1 MNEQMAKDI
10 FISYSRIDSE
20 RVDVICEQVDEF
32 LLPQGLGGRI
42 FLDREDI
49 HTSDNFLTKLAE
61 ALKTCKILVFFSSNA
76 SVNSSWVET
85 ELINA
90 KNQKIPM
97 IVFMLEKVIPTKNN
111 QGVLFLLYGARQL
124 VSTANELAH
133 ILNEIL
139 EESPSAGNSVIKF
152 HSAHPCTLYR
162 GDDVLGRINENT
174 VCRIE
179 VPIGHH
185 TFTAISNEYD
195 MCKLLLSVY
204 IEKAGLVKHIY
215 TDFSEQIMM
224 HEIRMKREHSFV
236 KGVTL
241 GRTACILYGN
251 YHMVEDAGLYVIK
264 DDKGQ
269 KTSPFHFRRA
279 LPNKKHPIILI
290 EKYDGWFFFNL
301 LTSELRNARYDNIEL
316 FGDIGYI
323 VRKDGKYGSIG
334 FDFAEII
341 PAKYAKLS
349 YSPNRI
355 TGIEGDTKYTLDSD
369 GNILETAR
377 LSLAD
382 VTDDSIV
389 TKYNGYGICKME
401 KHNLFFVYSP
411 DSAFQARATIYYHE
425 INRISTDVFAAKLT
439 DKWGIVSPFV
449 ESPLLPFEYSQIK
462 VINNVAIVLNN
473 NDYKGLFI
481 PASESICGKATFYPA
496 IYSKIIITTDQAIL
510 KDYNGDIKKT
520 ILLPNVN
527 KSKYPLS
534 AESYRCC
541 NQDGLWMLVD
551 EARNFHSPSLYSEI
565 KNAIKKSGIV
575 VLERKDLTLYDFYD
589 LGTGQYYTGFDRYEV
604 WEQSVIAYRE
614 NTRHVIP
621 SGYYKKRRLII
632 SGVYITENSI
642 GNYGLFIEASG
653 LHIEERYKSI
663 KRINKKFCLLQR
675 LDGKYDAYISNK
687 GLLTDFAPNDAGDIV
702 RYSNRVRIDLYKQK
716 DIHYVTTDIYKAG
729 PHTTRHPSIM
739 IVSSEF
745 GIGLATKR
753 GTTILPSIYE
763 YIDKE
768 YPQYGIQSY
777 LIKKNCLWGMFDIN
791 GHIILDCKYDTISRQ
806 RKYLIV
812 SYHGKYGVFSYD
824 GLELCPCIYDEISG
838 IEISHKHQFDL
849 FLVKYDNSYRLLNMD
864 NLSISTAN
872 FQEILPFAI
881 YKKLYF
887 KVRNNSLWG
896 IVREHLA
903 SYVPIQFSSI
913 ELVGNN
919 LIMKTPNNQIRQL
932 RVGQTFL
939 SNSENPRDIALNGSI
954 HLTISENKYIVR
966 NNEMVIAGPFDAF
979 KQLTP
984 SLYIAKRN
992 HMWAFFDR
1000 NIIQIS
1006 DFEYD
1011 RIELNN
1017 EIYAYKWNLPIKI
1030 RKDGRPIF
1038 ENENNNI

>member
-1 MNEQMAKDI
+1 MAKDI
-10 FISYSRIDSE
+10 FISYSRTDSE
-20 RVDVICEQVDEF
+20 HVDVICEQVEGF
-32 LLPQGLGGRI
+32 LLSKGLGGRI

-61 ALKTCKILVFFSSNA
+61 ALKACKILVFFSSNA

-124 VSTANELAH
+124 ASTSNELAH

-152 HSAHPCTLYR
+152 HSVHPCTLYH
-162 GDDVLGRINENT
+162 GDNILGRISENT
-174 VCRIE
+174 ICRIE
-179 VPIGHH
+179 VPTGHH
-185 TFTAISNEYD
+185 TFTAISTEYD

-215 TDFSEQIMM
+215 ADFSEQIMM

-241 GRTACILYGN
+241 GRTASILYGN

-264 DDKGQ
+264 DDTGQ
-269 KTSPFHFRRA
+269 KISPFHFRRA
-279 LPNKKHPIILI
+279 LPNKRCPIVLI

-301 LTSELRNARYDNIEL
+301 LTSKLYNAKYDNAEL

-323 VRKDGKYGSIG
+323 VMKSGKYGVIG

-341 PAKYAKLS
+341 PVKYERITFS
-349 YSPNRI
+349 QNRI
-355 TGIEGDTKYTLDSD
+355 TGIMDNTKYMLDSD
-369 GNILETAR
+369 GNILETEKC
-377 LSLAD
+377 SLDD
-382 VTDDSIV
+382 VPDDSIV
-389 TKYNGYGICKME
+389 KKYNGYGICKTE
-401 KHNLFFVYSP
+401 KHSLFFAYSS
-411 DSAFQARATIYYHE
+411 DSAFHAHATIYYHE
-425 INRISTDVFAAKLT
+425 INRISTDIFAAKLA
-439 DKWGIVSPFV
+439 DKWGIISPFAQ
-449 ESPLLPFEYSQIK
+449 SPLLPFEYSQIK
-462 VINNVAIVLNN
+462 AINNVAIVLNN
-473 NDYKGLFI
+473 NGYKGLFI
-481 PASESICGKATFYPA
+481 PASESICGKARFYPA
-496 IYSKIIITTDQAIL
+496 IYSKIVITTNQAIL
-510 KDYNGDIKKT
+510 ENNNGDIAKT
-520 ILLPNVN
+520 IPFVN

-551 EARNFHSPSLYSEI
+551 EARNFRSPSLYSEI
-565 KNAIKKSGIV
+565 KNAMKKSGIV

-589 LGTGQYYTGFDRYEV
+589 LETGQYYTDFDRYEV
-604 WEQSVIAYRE
+604 WEQSVIAYSGK
-614 NTRHVIP
+614 TTHIIP
-621 SGYYKKRRLII
+621 SGYYKKRRLVI
-632 SGVYITENSI
+632 SGVYITENPT

-663 KRINKKFCLLQR
+663 KRINKTFCLLQR
-675 LDGKYDAYISNK
+675 SDGKFDAYISNK
-687 GLLTDFAPNDAGDIV
+687 GLLTDFDTTETDAGGLVGYRNRVSIDLHKQKNAPNVA
-702 RYSNRVRIDLYKQK
+702 
-716 DIHYVTTDIYKAG
+716 TDIYKAV
-729 PHTTRHPSIM
+729 PQTAQHPSIM

-763 YIDKE
+763 YIDEE
-768 YPQYGIQSY
+768 YPQYGIQAY

-791 GHIILDCKYDTISRQ
+791 GHIILDCKYDAISRQ

-812 SYHGKYGVFSYD
+812 SYNGKYGVFSYD

-838 IEISHKHQFDL
+838 IAISHKHQFDL
-849 FLVKYDNSYRLLNMD
+849 FLVKHDNSYRLLNMD
-864 NLSISTAN
+864 NRSISTAN
-872 FQEILPFAI
+872 FQEILPFTV
-881 YKKLYF
+881 YKRLYF

-896 IVREHLA
+896 VVRENFA
-903 SYVPIQFSSI
+903 TYIPIQFSSI

-919 LIMKTPNNQIRQL
+919 LIMETPNNQIRQL
-932 RVGQTFL
+932 KVGQALL
-939 SNSENPRDIALNGSI
+939 SNSEKPRDIALNDYI
-954 HLTISENKYIVR
+954 HLTVSKNKYIVKK
-966 NNEMVIAGPFDAF
+966 NEMVIAGPFDAF

-984 SLYIAKRN
+984 SLYIAKRE

-1030 RKDGRPIF
+1030 GKDGRPIF
-1038 ENENNNI
+1038 EDENNNNK